1 VGTTGHAGI
10 WDAARHHALEY
21 IYIYWSIYYITS
33 TSSIAGRAAF
43 RSCNDPAPW
52 IHELMMQYVV
62 IIIRPSF
69 VTITFYDA
77 FDLIQKKETEKMHS
91 TYSILTFKTSQQYL
105 LLGLTA
111 QRVGI
116 SRIRTYSWKATY
128 ASHIFEGNCIRV
140 YQQLQ
145 KNSTPNA
152 TCNCKTHQIKPVRHQ
167 NLTWKT
173 PNWGKTTRPS

>member
-1 VGTTGHAGI
+1 
-10 WDAARHHALEY
+10 
-21 IYIYWSIYYITS
+21 
-33 TSSIAGRAAF
+33 
-43 RSCNDPAPW
+43 
-52 IHELMMQYVV
+52 MMQYVV

-152 TCNCKTHQIKPVRHQ
+152 TCNRKTHQTRETPKFNVENPKLRK
-167 NLTWKT
+167 NNAAKLAKT
-173 PNWGKTTRPS
+173 SSTISCGTATSFFSR